1 MISFQN
7 FSFRY
12 EESKDFTL
20 RGIDMTVRTG
30 EFILLTGRSG
40 CGKTTLIRSL
50 NGLIPHFYPGEIKG
64 DLLMDGHS
72 LLEMKPSELAGQ
84 VGTVFQDPRSQFFMT
99 DTTRE
104 LAFGCENLGLAR
116 EETIDRIARAAKEL
130 ELVEYLNRS
139 IFALSSGE
147 KQQIAIGSVY
157 ALAPKVYIF
166 DEPSA
171 NLDYAAT
178 KRLAEI
184 MEKLKSAGYTIFVV
198 EHRFYYLRDLI
209 DRAFLIQNGKIE
221 HEFTRE
227 QFCSLPEETRISYGL
242 RTAYPERD
250 AEHYQEKPHSQNTT
264 HLLEVHDLGF
274 AYKKGPEVF
283 QNVSFEAHSGDVI
296 GILGHNGA
304 GKTTL
309 LSILTGLLKQRHG
322 EVRLDGKKAHTP
334 AAAVTFLSC
343 YAGYRLSTLCQQRG
357 RRTFPWNAGRLQ
369 RKNRC
374 STERIGTVG
383 LSGKTPSIAFR
394 RSKTTGYHWSG
405 NRKGQPRNLLRRAHQ
420 RLGL

>member
-12 EESKDFTL
+12 EESKNFTL

-116 EETIDRIARAAKEL
+116 EETIDRIARAVKEL

-209 DRAFLIQNGKIE
+209 DRAFLI
-221 HEFTRE
+221 
-227 QFCSLPEETRISYGL
+227 
-242 RTAYPERD
+242 
-250 AEHYQEKPHSQNTT
+250 
-264 HLLEVHDLGF
+264 
-274 AYKKGPEVF
+274 
-283 QNVSFEAHSGDVI
+283 
-296 GILGHNGA
+296 
-304 GKTTL
+304 
-309 LSILTGLLKQRHG
+309 
-322 EVRLDGKKAHTP
+322 
-334 AAAVTFLSC
+334 
-343 YAGYRLSTLCQQRG
+343 
-357 RRTFPWNAGRLQ
+357 
-369 RKNRC
+369 
-374 STERIGTVG
+374 
-383 LSGKTPSIAFR
+383 
-394 RSKTTGYHWSG
+394 
-405 NRKGQPRNLLRRAHQ
+405 
-420 RLGL
+420 